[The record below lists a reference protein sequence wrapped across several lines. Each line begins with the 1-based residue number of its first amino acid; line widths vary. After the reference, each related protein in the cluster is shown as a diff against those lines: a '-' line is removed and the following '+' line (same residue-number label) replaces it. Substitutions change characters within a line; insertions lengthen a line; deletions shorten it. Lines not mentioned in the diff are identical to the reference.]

1 MGGSH
6 TLEKFINGVARDVE
20 DPEKKITVWKRDQL
34 KAIADAKTPEDRKD
48 VRDRADLRIDALGSG
63 SDWTVFLDHLGIASL
78 DLSYG
83 DEDGGGI
90 YHSIYD
96 DFYWYTHFSDT
107 DFSYGRALSQT
118 AGTTVM
124 RLADSDLLPYEF
136 TGLADTIHRY
146 LDELQKLL
154 KAKQDEVVER
164 NKEIEEG
171 VFTAIADPK
180 KTSVPPPV
188 EEVPPHLN
196 FAPLQNAS
204 EALTRSAERYQK
216 ALEKVTRNG
225 LFVMFG
231 PRWASLQLFYLSFVP
246 IIWIAMRQGVRRV
259 AIGLLG
265 LNFGVVLA
273 MHLFPPAPEL
283 LSKVGLFMLVVS
295 AVGLIVGTVVS
306 ERMRLG
312 TELQE
317 RTSYLNAL
325 IANSPLGILILDQKG
340 AVQLAN
346 TAFQELFLND
356 PTGGHI
362 DTTFT
367 NEKEASAVSAQ
378 VFAGKAF
385 HGIVQR
391 RRKDGKVLEL
401 DLHAVP
407 LMVNGVQHGAFGI
420 YNDISEQ
427 IKTSADLATAKEA
440 AEDANR
446 AKGEFLANMSHEIR
460 TPMNGIIGMTDLA
473 LDTELT
479 REQREYLN
487 TVKTS
492 AASLLSL
499 INDILDFSKIE
510 AGKLEIENIDFN
522 LRDRLEE
529 TISVLS
535 IRAHQKGLELTCHI
549 PPEVPDDVVGD
560 PTRLNQIVVN
570 LVGNA
575 VKFTSVGEIVVK
587 VEVESQ
593 SEGQGVFHFS
603 VVDTGPGIPA
613 DRQKL
618 IFEAFTQSDNSM
630 TRKYGGTG
638 LGLSISSKL
647 VGLLG
652 GRIWVES
659 QPGHGSTFH
668 FTVPFG
674 LQKLPKH
681 RFAPIDLELLRD
693 ISVLIVDDNATNRTV
708 LRETL
713 TQWHMK
719 ADEAEGG
726 TQAIELLQAAKGAK
740 HPYRLVLLDRQMP
753 GRGWLRCGSTDS
765 ARPGSDRSGRR
776 YVDLRRFKRRCR
788 TLRGVGHQSLF
799 VQADQTSGPS
809 GSNQTRRVWTAG
821 HGQTIGHRRRSRR
834 RPATLQDPAG
844 RRQPGEPKSGHTIS
858 GKTRGHTVVL
868 AETGT
873 EALAAWQEQH
883 FDLILMDV
891 QMPEMDGLGVTALIK
906 KHETIQRE
914 RLAEPQQQSAAV
926 HIPIIAMT
934 AHAMVGDRDRCLAA
948 GMDDY
953 VSKPI
958 EAKLLFAAI
967 DRAVP
972 ALLPIIPENIKVNRA
987 ASS

>member
-1 MGGSH
+1 MARSNWPVETSFFLRTKPILRHGLLSVV
-6 TLEKFINGVARDVE
+6 FIVSYLLLSRPEIIFLTRLGFVAWYPAVGLALALLLGISPWYVFLTCFCDALAGAIFYNQSL
-20 DPEKKITVWKRDQL
+20 KSFTGTVGTVGAASCYATAAYLLRG
-34 KAIADAKTPEDRKD
+34 P
-48 VRDRADLRIDALGSG
+48 LRIDLNLSQQRDVLLYLLVTMTAAVMSTAVGVTALALDHAIRWSEYWNSALGWFSG
-63 SDWTVFLDHLGIASL
+63 DGIGLLG
-78 DLSYG
+78 
-83 DEDGGGI
+83 
-90 YHSIYD
+90 
-96 DFYWYTHFSDT
+96 
-107 DFSYGRALSQT
+107 
-118 AGTTVM
+118 
-124 RLADSDLLPYEF
+124 
-136 TGLADTIHRY
+136 
-146 LDELQKLL
+146 
-154 KAKQDEVVER
+154 
-164 NKEIEEG
+164 
-171 VFTAIADPK
+171 
-180 KTSVPPPV
+180 
-188 EEVPPHLN
+188 
-196 FAPLQNAS
+196 FAPFLLIHFFPWVRRQLLGPGAQAPAHS
-204 EALTRSAERYQK
+204 GKHRTQPFVIGHLVEVIGQACSIL
-216 ALEKVTRNG
+216 LV
-225 LFVMFG
+225 LFLMFG

-259 AIGLLG
+259 VIGLLV

-273 MHLFPPAPEL
+273 MNLFPPAPEL

-295 AVGLIVGTVVS
+295 AVGLTVGTVVS

-312 TELQE
+312 AELQE

-346 TAFQELFLND
+346 TAFQKLFLND

-362 DTTFT
+362 DTAFT
-367 NEKEASAVSAQ
+367 SEKEASVVSLQ

-407 LMVNGVQHGAFGI
+407 LMVNGVQRGAFGI

-427 IKTSADLATAKEA
+427 IKTAADLATAKRA

-460 TPMNGIIGMTDLA
+460 TPMNGIIGMTELA

-479 REQREYLN
+479 REQRAYLD
-487 TVKTS
+487 TVKNS
-492 AASLLSL
+492 ADSLLSL

-510 AGKLEIENIDFN
+510 AGKLDIENIDFN
-522 LRDRLEE
+522 LRDWLEE

-549 PPEVPDDVVGD
+549 PPEMPDEIVGD
-560 PTRLNQIVVN
+560 PTRLNQIMVN

-575 VKFTSVGEIVVK
+575 VKFTSEGEIVVK
-587 VEVESQ
+587 VEIKSQ
-593 SEGQGVFHFS
+593 YEDRGVFLFS
-603 VVDTGPGIPA
+603 VVDTGPGIPP
-613 DRQKL
+613 DKQKL

-652 GRIWVES
+652 GKIWVES
-659 QPGHGSTFH
+659 QPDHGSAFH
-668 FTVPFG
+668 FTVPFS
-674 LQKLPKH
+674 LSKLPQH
-681 RFAPIDLELLRD
+681 RFPPIDSELLSD

-726 TQAIELLQAAKGAK
+726 TQAIEILRAAKSAK

-753 GRGWLRCGSTDS
+753 GLDGFDVAAKIQQDRGLTEAVVVMLTSAVLKGDAARFRELGVTVYLSKPIKRGDLLEGIKLALLGPQDTVKQSVMAVAVTTD
-765 ARPGSDRSGRR
+765 DRHFKILLAEDNL
-776 YVDLRRFKRRCR
+776 VNQKVATRFLEK
-788 TLRGVGHQSLF
+788 
-799 VQADQTSGPS
+799 
-809 GSNQTRRVWTAG
+809 
-821 HGQTIGHRRRSRR
+821 
-834 RPATLQDPAG
+834 
-844 RRQPGEPKSGHTIS
+844 
-858 GKTRGHTVVL
+858 RGHTVFL
-868 AETGT
+868 ADSGKKAL
-873 EALAAWQEQH
+873 EAWLEQP

-891 QMPEMDGLGVTALIK
+891 QMPEMDGLEAAASIRKQELV
-906 KHETIQRE
+906 R
-914 RLAEPQQQSAAV
+914 RLEHSTEEP
-926 HIPIIAMT
+926 IPIIAMT
-934 AHAMVGDRDRCLAA
+934 AHAMAGDRDRCIAA
-948 GMDDY
+948 GMNDY

-958 EAKLLFAAI
+958 SAHDLFAAI
-967 DRAVP
+967 DRVMNWPRTSSTHA
-972 ALLPIIPENIKVNRA
+972 AA
-987 ASS
+987 ASN